1 MAFLLIDATYTPF
14 INFWP
19 KLAFSMREMIL
30 RSSVVLAVSFVMLY
44 GT

>member
-1 MAFLLIDATYTPF
+1 MAFLLIDATF